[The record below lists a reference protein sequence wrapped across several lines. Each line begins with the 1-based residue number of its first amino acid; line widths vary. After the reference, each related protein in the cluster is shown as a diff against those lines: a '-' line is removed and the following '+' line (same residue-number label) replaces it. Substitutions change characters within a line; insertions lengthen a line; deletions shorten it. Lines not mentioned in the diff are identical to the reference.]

1 LILVE
6 VAEAVTQQMFGMLRF
21 VPWVELEEVPVEV
34 LAQIMEKPLMGRI
47 SRDHHEAGQG
57 EQIQVVVEV
66 EEQLVTRTVL
76 TALH

>member
-6 VAEAVTQQMFGMLRF
+6 VAEAVTQQMFGMLRC

-34 LAQIMEKPLMGRI
+34 LAQIMEKRLMARI

-57 EQIQVVVEV
+57 AQIQVVVEV

-76 TALH
+76 TVLH